1 MPVHRTSSQNHVL
14 ILGEADGG
22 FCYYPPLCDD
32 SPPQW
37 FICLTE
43 DQEDEL
49 REVLREWRQRGT
61 PVILRLTWA
70 PGDPNFRCTVLP
82 ACVGK
87 PYRLLQPDPDEWH
100 VAVPPFELPFDL
112 KQFLEW
118 LSSEDWPDEEN
129 DIFEEAGQRFKRGEL
144 SPENFKWFVSVAKEI
159 NQEAGELIR
168 HLEKILR
175 RSNFRVV
182 SEHDGR

>member
-1 MPVHRTSSQNHVL
+1 MTATVL

-32 SPPQW
+32 SPPEW

-70 PGDPNFRCTVLP
+70 PGDPNFHCTVLP
-82 ACVGK
+82 ARTGK

-100 VAVPPFELPFDL
+100 VGLPPFELPFDL
-112 KQFLEW
+112 KGYLEW
-118 LSSEDWPDEEN
+118 LMSENWPDEEHA
-129 DIFEEAGQRFKRGEL
+129 IFEEVRQRFKRGEL
-144 SPENFKWFVSVAKEI
+144 SRENFKQFMSVVEEIGREDKESI
-159 NQEAGELIR
+159 G

-182 SEHDGR
+182 SEME